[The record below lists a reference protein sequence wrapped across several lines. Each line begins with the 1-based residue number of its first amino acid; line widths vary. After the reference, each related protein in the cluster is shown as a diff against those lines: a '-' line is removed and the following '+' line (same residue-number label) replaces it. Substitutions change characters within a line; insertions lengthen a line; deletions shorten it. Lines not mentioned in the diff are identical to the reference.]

1 MSCNLLISIV
11 IDGMIKNIKNRKK
24 IIWKI
29 KLIEKNIKNKKS
41 EPSDRDKNS
50 SNTTDIIVKIICN
63 RNTNSKYQL
72 YSDLDAL
79 PLKLAQFLKKFLIA
93 EVNLIIFFGLSE
105 PEVKV
110 SFRKSKEKLFS
121 LIGINLLDG
130 FELK

>member
-41 EPSDRDKNS
+41 ELSDRDKNS

-79 PLKLAQFLKKFLIA
+79 PLKLAQFLKKFFIA

-110 SFRKSKEKLFS
+110 SFRKSKESLFS
-121 LIGINLLDG
+121 FIGINLLDG

>member
-1 MSCNLLISIV
+1 
-11 IDGMIKNIKNRKK
+11 MIKNIKNRKK
-24 IIWKI
+24 IIWEI
-29 KLIEKNIKNKKS
+29 KLIEKNIKYKKS

>member
-1 MSCNLLISIV
+1 
-11 IDGMIKNIKNRKK
+11 MIKNIKNRKK

-41 EPSDRDKNS
+41 ELSDRDKNS

-79 PLKLAQFLKKFLIA
+79 PLKLAQFLKKFFIA

-110 SFRKSKEKLFS
+110 SFRKSKESLFS

>member
-1 MSCNLLISIV
+1 
-11 IDGMIKNIKNRKK
+11 MIKNIKNRKK
-24 IIWKI
+24 IIWEI

-63 RNTNSKYQL
+63 INTNSKYQL

-130 FELK
+130 FELKWGSMKL